1 MEVVSIVRKTNHLI
15 FYSPLMTNDKF
26 LTLPLLTPLEKNSGV
41 VTDYYLNNLIVDGRN
56 LN

>member
-1 MEVVSIVRKTNHLI
+1 MEVVSIERKINHLI
-15 FYSPLMTNDKF
+15 LYSPLMTNDKF

-41 VTDYYLNNLIVDGRN
+41 ATDYYLNNLIVDGRN